1 MWYITLRLLVTHTMD
16 LRMIMSQV
24 KLDQPDRQDD
34 KQTVPERST
43 DIIRAITRSRGE
55 NPAPLTGNIDISEL
69 QQKDPHVKI
78 IYQWVKKNQRSGH
91 AEVRKLA
98 PAIRHYWHLWNSLC
112 IVNDILCKRF
122 YSRGDNAEHLQIIVP
137 QSLRSTVLNY
147 MHNSLMGGHLGVNKT
162 YGKLKQRIYWY
173 EAKEDVL
180 IWVRKCDTWAQN
192 KPAQKTPK
200 AHLGDNQVGGP
211 MDRLATDLLGPLP
224 ETPQGNKYILVV
236 TDHFTKW
243 VEAIPVPDQTAQT
256 CAHHI
261 LKVICQFRCP
271 LTILS
276 DQGRCYESNLFHE
289 LCHILEIKKTR
300 TSPRNPKCNGLAER
314 FNRTLIQM
322 IKSYLKGEQIE
333 WDKNLH
339 FITAAYR
346 ATPQDS
352 TGFTPNVLMLGR
364 ETRLPVELV
373 LGNTTSEGVLTN
385 YGEYVQDIRQ
395 HLVRAHDV
403 ARRHLG
409 QAAQHQ
415 REIYDIRTSQ
425 HYYQEG
431 QLVWYLNQNR
441 KEGTCLKL
449 QHTIWVLL

>member
-1 MWYITLRLLVTHTMD
+1 
-16 LRMIMSQV
+16 
-24 KLDQPDRQDD
+24 
-34 KQTVPERST
+34 
-43 DIIRAITRSRGE
+43 
-55 NPAPLTGNIDISEL
+55 
-69 QQKDPHVKI
+69 
-78 IYQWVKKNQRSGH
+78 
-91 AEVRKLA
+91 
-98 PAIRHYWHLWNSLC
+98 
-112 IVNDILCKRF
+112 
-122 YSRGDNAEHLQIIVP
+122 
-137 QSLRSTVLNY
+137 

-162 YGKLKQRIYWY
+162 YGKLKQRFYWY

-180 IWVRKCDTWAQN
+180 IWVRKCDTCAQN

-385 YGEYVQDIRQ
+385 YGEYVQDIR
-395 HLVRAHDV
+395 
-403 ARRHLG
+403 
-409 QAAQHQ
+409 
-415 REIYDIRTSQ
+415 
-425 HYYQEG
+425 
-431 QLVWYLNQNR
+431 
-441 KEGTCLKL
+441 
-449 QHTIWVLL
+449 